1 MKNWIKR
8 AIRTFFQTAVG
19 YITVAI
25 PTVDWNDSALKT
37 TLIGIGMSALAA
49 GISAAMNYIDDK
61 KLY

>member
-1 MKNWIKR
+1 MSNWIKR

-49 GISAAMNYIDDK
+49 GISAVMNYIDDK